1 MNESTLNR
9 RSRDSNVME
18 STDPVSMLKQD
29 HSNVKDLFDEF
40 EGTDDE
46 RMQMQIAKRAI
57 NELKVH
63 AAIEEEIFYPA
74 VREMIDDSE
83 VMSEATEEH
92 HVAHFLIDELENQR
106 LDHDTYHAKFIVLAE
121 NVRHHIKEEEGE
133 MLPKIDAEKEELEQ
147 IGTRMSRRK
156 QELMENPG
164 VLNRKTNSR
173 ASGQTNRSGQARQS
187 TGRSTS
193 GKGSTR
199 TSSKSGTF
207 TSTRSN
213 SRSNSKKSGKSASN
227 RSGSR
232 SSGPRASR

>member
-1 MNESTLNR
+1 MYQEAAMNESMQNR

-40 EGTDDE
+40 ERTDDE
-46 RMQMQIAKRAI
+46 RTQMQVAKKAI

-74 VREMIDDSE
+74 VRNMIDDRE

-92 HVAHFLIDELENQR
+92 HVVHFLIDELENQR
-106 LDHDTYHAKFIVLAE
+106 LDQETYHAKFIVLAE

-133 MLPKIDAEKEELEQ
+133 MMPKIDAEDTELEEV
-147 IGTRMSRRK
+147 GARMARRK
-156 QELMENPG
+156 QELMENPATM
-164 VLNRKTNSR
+164 NRKTATRTTAKQS
-173 ASGQTNRSGQARQS
+173 NRSAGS
-187 TGRSTS
+187 SSS

-199 TSSKSGTF
+199 TSSG
-207 TSTRSN
+207 
-213 SRSNSKKSGKSASN
+213 SGKKTAKTGSN

-232 SSGPRASR
+232 SSSPRASR

>member
-1 MNESTLNR
+1 MNQSMNR
-9 RSRDSNVME
+9 RSRDSNVVE
-18 STDPVSMLKQD
+18 STDPVSMLKED
-29 HSNVKDLFDEF
+29 HRNVKDLFDEF

-83 VMSEATEEH
+83 VMSEAREEH
-92 HVAHFLIDELENQR
+92 HVAHFLLDELENQR
-106 LDHDTYHAKFIVLAE
+106 LDHDTYHAKFMVLAE

-187 TGRSTS
+187 TSRSKS

-199 TSSKSGTF
+199 TSSKSGTV
-207 TSTRSN
+207 TSRSN

-232 SSGPRASR
+232 SSSPRASG